1 MSFEIHYQ
9 SPTGYHAEV
18 VDAWDNEDAVIQF
31 RSFHAGERSLRIT
44 DVIPIRSE
52 CGEEVAV

>member
-31 RSFHAGERSLRIT
+31 RHQHAGQGFRIT

-52 CGEEVAV
+52 YGEEVAA